1 MRLLRGRVASDDPF
15 SRDVAC
21 RLQPCSRSFS
31 FPSSRTRLRA
41 TTKPYVPSLLI
52 ASALTARATSK
63 YELQQCP
70 IRPSRLSSS
79 QIASDRGEGGQQ
91 QRRAVGSALCLS
103 ALLGAT
109 DPHLRR
115 RFGLGGWMPSSFVG
129 RAAVLPR
136 VSLVGVVAHIS
147 SDLFTEGIY
156 GRSIRAY
163 TDVQGC
169 NLAIASFRGLCSLQV
184 EHLRQY

>member
-1 MRLLRGRVASDDPF
+1 MSYSNAPFVLRG
-15 SRDVAC
+15 C
-21 RLQPCSRSFS
+21 L
-31 FPSSRTRLRA
+31 
-41 TTKPYVPSLLI
+41 
-52 ASALTARATSK
+52 
-63 YELQQCP
+63 
-70 IRPSRLSSS
+70 SS

-136 VSLVGVVAHIS
+136 VSLVGAVAHIS

-169 NLAIASFRGLCSLQV
+169 NRFLVCALENVSKKRTFFFLPRSFDSMGRVFDASGQQIARPTVPHWPVGRAVAVWINRF
-184 EHLRQY
+184 

>member
-1 MRLLRGRVASDDPF
+1 MSYSNAPFVLRG
-15 SRDVAC
+15 C
-21 RLQPCSRSFS
+21 L
-31 FPSSRTRLRA
+31 
-41 TTKPYVPSLLI
+41 
-52 ASALTARATSK
+52 
-63 YELQQCP
+63 
-70 IRPSRLSSS
+70 SS

-136 VSLVGVVAHIS
+136 VSLVGAVAHIS

-169 NLAIASFRGLCSLQV
+169 NLAIASSWFVQLASRTSTTVLGRIWTFKVAIASWFVQS
-184 EHLRQY
+184 EHA